1 MGSARPLDSFPVIRT
16 RDPEE
21 LRSNLARF
29 YVQPKLELLGRN
41 RKLHTVLNHHQ
52 PRDIRLTYASFD
64 TEVRLQYPQTDFIS
78 QIFPIKG
85 KAEVRIGGQS
95 IVIDQECSAVVS
107 AGTLLDLTSSAE
119 YERLVLSVESTAL
132 TKKLSAM
139 LGRTCQRPLNF
150 HPAPDSSQPAA
161 RMLYGNFMFLV
172 RESDNDLPPL
182 LLAELEQLVMVSM
195 LHADRH
201 NYSELLTREPIAVA
215 PWQVRRAEEFIEA
228 NWNRPLDIEAIA
240 AATGVS
246 VRSLFRSFRQSRGQ
260 SPMEFVKQARLHH
273 ARRFLQRLDVATTV
287 TDVAFACGFGDLGR
301 FSKDYCKRFH
311 ERPSDTLRRA
321 RGIAPPRPA
330 A

>member
-1 MGSARPLDSFPVIRT
+1 
-16 RDPEE
+16 
-21 LRSNLARF
+21 
-29 YVQPKLELLGRN
+29 
-41 RKLHTVLNHHQ
+41 
-52 PRDIRLTYASFD
+52 
-64 TEVRLQYPQTDFIS
+64 
-78 QIFPIKG
+78 
-85 KAEVRIGGQS
+85 
-95 IVIDQECSAVVS
+95 
-107 AGTLLDLTSSAE
+107 
-119 YERLVLSVESTAL
+119 
-132 TKKLSAM
+132 
-139 LGRTCQRPLNF
+139 LNF

-161 RMLYGNFMFLV
+161 RMMYGNFMFLV

-195 LHADRH
+195 LHANRH

-260 SPMEFVKQARLHH
+260 SPKEFVKQARLHH
-273 ARRFLQRLDVATTV
+273 ARRFLQRPDVATTV